1 MVVSPE
7 AAKSSILSPQSLSAD
22 VGPAKCSP
30 DRFPHGDNSVFT
42 RSWRIL
48 PDVNLYSVRN
58 RQPPPAQHHVSIV
71 RDGFIGIRSES
82 RSKRLRDPFLERIAG
97 DFLELRSDRIE
108 TLSLALPD
116 LDREKLEKVP
126 VTVRRTGSRSLG
138 AVEQSARDVE
148 SNRASTRR
156 GAR

>member
-1 MVVSPE
+1 MCDSFVR
-7 AAKSSILSPQSLSAD
+7 
-22 VGPAKCSP
+22 VGSE
-30 DRFPHGDNSVFT
+30 R
-42 RSWRIL
+42 
-48 PDVNLYSVRN
+48 
-58 RQPPPAQHHVSIV
+58 
-71 RDGFIGIRSES
+71 RSE
-82 RSKRLRDPFLERIAG
+82 RSGNPFLERIAG

-126 VTVRRTGSRSLG
+126 VTVRRTGARSLG

-148 SNRASTRR
+148 SNRARTRS